1 MTILLIFLLIT
12 IIVFSFKFKHKIAG
26 QAGNGGTKDVEIMVS
41 LKYLSNF
48 WRILEMPLF
57 NCEICLQL
65 KWSIHWILV
74 TVTAANQNQEIK
86 ITDTEL
92 YIPVVT
98 LSTQD
103 NIKLLKQLESGFK
116 RTINGINIYLKQQ
129 IKRKTDI

>member
-1 MTILLIFLLIT
+1 
-12 IIVFSFKFKHKIAG
+12 
-26 QAGNGGTKDVEIMVS
+26 
-41 LKYLSNF
+41 
-48 WRILEMPLF
+48 MPLF

-92 YIPVVT
+92 YIPDVT

-103 NIKLLKQLESGFK
+103 NIKFLKQLESGFK